1 MKKILIFVLCICATA
16 AIYFFKY
23 QNTVNPEERILMI
36 NDKLYYGTLETG
48 PMGDSGC
55 VEGEITSS
63 VEKNK
68 IPSENGQSNFGNI
81 GSHYTKDDGNGQV
94 MVSIEDKW
102 YWFKVN
108 DNK

>member
-1 MKKILIFVLCICATA
+1 MHQYKYNVILVLENIVKRELYT
-16 AIYFFKY
+16 
-23 QNTVNPEERILMI
+23 

-48 PMGDSGC
+48 PMGDSWC

-81 GSHYTKDDGNGQV
+81 GSYYTKDDGNGQV
-94 MVSIEDKW
+94 MVSIDDKW